1 MHYKLLSFFT
11 RYNHQQLYS
20 TFSHINCYLKSA
32 YLFLKADLLFIQD
45 SLFCSGLNGD
55 HRHLKENTN
64 FLSRLAR
71 KQTPSRQNDPAEF
84 LLSMARLRM
93 CLDTVACILS
103 RVIGKRTGTRNFWS
117 DQFMAVTV
125 YCLN

>member
-1 MHYKLLSFFT
+1 M
-11 RYNHQQLYS
+11 
-20 TFSHINCYLKSA
+20 
-32 YLFLKADLLFIQD
+32 FIQD

-55 HRHLKENTN
+55 HRHLKDDSS

-93 CLDTVACILS
+93 CLDSAARILS
-103 RVIGKRTGTRNFWS
+103 RAVSQRTGTRVFWS
-117 DQFMAVTV
+117 DWTRLLIQLFIKLF
-125 YCLN
+125 YPD

>member
-1 MHYKLLSFFT
+1 MLVS
-11 RYNHQQLYS
+11 
-20 TFSHINCYLKSA
+20 KSRCM
-32 YLFLKADLLFIQD
+32 FQD

-55 HRHLKENTN
+55 HKHLKENSS

-93 CLDTVACILS
+93 CLDSAAHILS
-103 RVIGKRTGTRNFWS
+103 KAIGQKNCKRVFWS
-117 DQFMAVTV
+117 DQFIAM
-125 YCLN
+125 LK